1 MKKVEDIFIESRSGW
16 KWKALKMESL
26 GISGKSDL
34 VSKIPSKYNSKFSAR
49 LYTIF
54 YL

>member
-1 MKKVEDIFIESRSGW
+1 MKKVEDTFIESRSGW
-16 KWKALKMESL
+16 KWKTLQMESL

-34 VSKIPSKYNSKFSAR
+34 ASKIPSKYNNKFLAR